1 MSDLS
6 IFLAG
11 VCVTVP
17 WSAGIGLLLWA
28 AYRGGKSEEKRQQA
42 LEEQLPD

>member
-11 VCVTVP
+11 VCVTIP

-28 AYRGGKSEEKRQQA
+28 AYTGGKAEKQRREA
-42 LEEQLPD
+42 LEDQPPD